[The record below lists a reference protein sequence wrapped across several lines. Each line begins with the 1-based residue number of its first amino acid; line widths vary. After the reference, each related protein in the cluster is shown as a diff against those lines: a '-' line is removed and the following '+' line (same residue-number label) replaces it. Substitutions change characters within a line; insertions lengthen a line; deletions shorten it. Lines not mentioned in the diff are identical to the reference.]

1 MKTKAP
7 SLGLNYHSH
16 SIVQLYCELVTSL
29 NTSIAEEKKI
39 RSILELASYD
49 KELRQWINL
58 TDMLI
63 NYYLNRGVIVT
74 FDVINSFLSIKSFN
88 DFLINEIQ
96 INSNR
101 KINIC
106 DFQELV
112 KSIKFSQS
120 FIEPCI
126 EFSNEKFCRN
136 LIFQTS
142 LFSIYVIGWL
152 PSQFSNIHHHGN
164 ELDAILVNEG
174 QATHIVFY
182 DDKKEISKNT
192 YSNKD
197 IVFVDRHQTH
207 QIGNSSKQ
215 KLVTVHFRYGSAPQD
230 NHWTTNEYTKSM
242 RTFWND
248 IERKTK
254 SKNNL

>member
-1 MKTKAP
+1 MKIKAP
-7 SLGLNYHSH
+7 SLGLSNHSH
-16 SIVQLYCELVTSL
+16 NIVQLYCKLVTSL
-29 NTSIAEEKKI
+29 NASITEENKI

-74 FDVINSFLSIKSFN
+74 FDVINSFLSIKNFN
-88 DFLINEIQ
+88 DLLIDRLQKNSKQKIEIAEF
-96 INSNR
+96 
-101 KINIC
+101 K
-106 DFQELV
+106 ELA
-112 KSIKFSQS
+112 KNLKFSQR
-120 FIEPCI
+120 FIDPCI

-152 PSQFSNIHHHGN
+152 PYQFSNIHHHGN

-174 QATHIVFY
+174 QATHSLFD
-182 DDKKEISKNT
+182 DDKKEISKDI
-192 YSNKD
+192 YSNND
-197 IVFVDRHQTH
+197 LILVDRRQTH
-207 QIGNSSKQ
+207 QIGNNSQQ
-215 KLVTVHFRYGSAPQD
+215 KLVTIHFRYGSAPQD

-248 IERKTK
+248 IERKAK
-254 SKNNL
+254 SRNNL